1 MGCVVSPIVIGLGY
15 KNQGGYMEIEIFKK
29 HSSKWYNISV
39 QCWWHCHDHYFCVD
53 LHYHDPNI
61 SNIST
66 PIENVD
72 QNPIGVKVKNTP
84 DMTVGWRIGQLVSL
98 LSITATVPLSYT
110 MLENLI

>member
-1 MGCVVSPIVIGLGY
+1 M
-15 KNQGGYMEIEIFKK
+15 
-29 HSSKWYNISV
+29 
-39 QCWWHCHDHYFCVD
+39 D